1 MEFNPNQ
8 FANPTGEE
16 GVRLTKHMNIHHSPL
31 TEWGLSHLEL
41 GGVRS
46 ALDVGCG
53 GGNTIRLL
61 SKSVERLSGVDISHV
76 SVMATKETNEQLYT
90 DGRLEVQ
97 RADAKNLPFANES
110 FDLVTAVETVYFW
123 KDILVCFNEVNR
135 VLKKGGTFCMIF
147 ETYACEEKH
156 EYNMQ
161 LKAQIQGYNVYS
173 PEQLHYYLEDSGFSD
188 VIMVMHD
195 KESWLTVLATK

>member
-16 GVRLTKHMNIHHSPL
+16 GVRLTKHMNIHHLPL
-31 TEWGLSHLEL
+31 TEWGLSHLDL
-41 GGVRS
+41 SGVNA

-61 SKSVERLSGVDISHV
+61 SQNVENLAGVDISPV
-76 SVMATKETNEQLYT
+76 SVMATKENNEALYSA
-90 DGRLEVQ
+90 GRLVVEK
-97 RADAKNLPFANES
+97 ADARKLPFDSET

-123 KDILVCFNEVNR
+123 KDILVCFNEINR

-156 EYNMQ
+156 EYNLD
-161 LKAQIQGYNVYS
+161 LKRQIQGFNVYS
-173 PEQLHYYLEDSGFSD
+173 TEQLHYYLEDTGFSE
-188 VIMVMHD
+188 VIMVMHE